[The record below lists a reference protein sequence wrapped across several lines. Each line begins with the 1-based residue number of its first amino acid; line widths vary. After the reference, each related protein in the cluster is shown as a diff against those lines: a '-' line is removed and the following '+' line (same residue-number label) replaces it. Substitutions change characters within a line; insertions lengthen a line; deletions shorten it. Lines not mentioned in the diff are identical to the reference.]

1 MKIALDAMGGDIA
14 PKNPIG
20 GLKLALETLAD
31 VEKFY
36 ITGPKDKLE
45 AELDAQQVGQRER
58 IEIVPA
64 AQVVE
69 MHDSGLDAV
78 RKKKNSS
85 ITVAVDLVKQG
96 QCQAVVS
103 AGHTGASVT
112 AGTLMLGRLDGVDF
126 PGIASPMP
134 NEHGVCYILDA
145 GANPDAIPRHL
156 VQYAIMGSTYAH
168 YVHGRKSPVVG
179 LMNVGEE
186 DSKGSAM
193 VKEAFTM
200 LKQAPVN
207 FKGNVEG
214 HDIFETELDVIVCDG
229 FTGNVVLK
237 SCEATA
243 KAVFKWVKDELSSGS
258 WIERRWKMLGG
269 GIVRPYLRRIR
280 EKGSYDTYGG
290 SPLLGVRGVVIIG
303 HGSSSPVAIMN
314 ALRVGMEAVTHEV
327 NPHIQAAITSHAIA
341 HV

>member
-1 MKIALDAMGGDIA
+1 MKIVLDAMGGDIA

-20 GLKLALETLAD
+20 GLKLALETLKD

-36 ITGPKDKLE
+36 ITGPKDTLE

-64 AQVVE
+64 NQVVD

-96 QCQAVVS
+96 AAQAVVS

-112 AGTLMLGRLDGVDF
+112 AGTLMLGRLEGVDF

-145 GANPDAIPRHL
+145 GANPDATARHL
-156 VQYAIMGSTYAH
+156 VQYAIMGSTYAQ
-168 YVHGRKSPVVG
+168 YVHGRPSPVVG

-186 DSKGSAM
+186 DSKGNLL
-193 VKEAFTM
+193 VKEAFAL
-200 LKQAPVN
+200 LKKAPVN

-243 KAVFKWVKDELSSGS
+243 KAVFKWVKDELSTGP
-258 WIERRWKMLGG
+258 WYERLWKTLGG
-269 GIVRPYLRRIR
+269 GIVRPHLKKIR
-280 EKGSYDTYGG
+280 DKGSYDTYGG
-290 SPLLGVRGVVIIG
+290 SPLLGVEGVVIIA

-327 NPHIQAAITSHAIA
+327 NPHIQTAITSHVFA

>member
-1 MKIALDAMGGDIA
+1 MKIVLDAMGGDIA

-20 GLKLALETLAD
+20 GLKLALETLKD

-36 ITGPKDKLE
+36 ITGPKDTLE
-45 AELDAQQVGQRER
+45 AELDTQQVGHRER

-64 AQVVE
+64 NQVVD

-96 QCQAVVS
+96 QAQAVVS

-134 NEHGVCYILDA
+134 NEHGICYILDA
-145 GANPDAIPRHL
+145 GANPDATARHL
-156 VQYAIMGSTYAH
+156 VQYAIMGSTYAQ
-168 YVHGRKSPVVG
+168 YLHGRSSPVVG

-186 DSKGSAM
+186 DSKGNM
-193 VKEAFTM
+193 LVKEAFAM

-243 KAVFKWVKDELSSGS
+243 KAMFNWLKREIESSFVRKMGAFIARDAFRAVKK
-258 WIERRWKMLGG
+258 R
-269 GIVRPYLRRIR
+269 
-280 EKGSYDTYGG
+280 GSYESYGG
-290 SPLLGVRGVVIIG
+290 SPLLGVKGVVIIG

-327 NPHIQAAITSHAIA
+327 NPHIQTAITSHVFA